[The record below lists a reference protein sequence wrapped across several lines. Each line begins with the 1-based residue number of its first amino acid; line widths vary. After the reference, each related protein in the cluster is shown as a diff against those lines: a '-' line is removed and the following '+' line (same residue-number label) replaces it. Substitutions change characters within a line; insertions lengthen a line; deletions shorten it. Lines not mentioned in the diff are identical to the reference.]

1 MTMDVIENENSAMDL
16 RQLEMFRA
24 VAEQGTFTRAA
35 DRLHVSQS
43 AVSRQVQLL
52 EEELGG
58 SLLRRGAKGVSLTEA
73 GELLLRMTHRIE
85 RDVEE
90 ARAEISQTHTLQR
103 GILHLG
109 GGMTVCLYILPR
121 LLKRYRRL
129 YPGVDIQITT
139 GSSEK
144 ILELVRAHEVDLSL
158 LTLPIL
164 AKDMEVVPVM
174 KEEMVVVTAPGH
186 PLAREKTIEPK
197 SIGKFPL
204 VLYEAGSNTRKV
216 LDQFFLEEGISAE
229 VAMATE
235 NVEIIKAMVAI
246 NLGVTVV
253 PYTPVAKDVKSGRLA
268 CARIRGR
275 RLFRETGWVF
285 LKAEHPPRAMT
296 ELLKVFD
303 EMKDQFRTRPAG
315 A

>member
-1 MTMDVIENENSAMDL
+1 MDL

-35 DRLHVSQS
+35 GRLHVSQS

-58 SLLRRGAKGVSLTEA
+58 VLLRRSAKGVSLTEA
-73 GELLLRMTHRIE
+73 GELLLRMTHRVE
-85 RDVEE
+85 HDVEE
-90 ARAEISQTHTLQR
+90 ALAEISQTHALKR

-129 YPGVDIQITT
+129 YPGVDLHVTT

-144 ILELVRAHEVDLSL
+144 ILELVRAHAVDLGL
-158 LTLPIL
+158 LTLPIV
-164 AKDMEVVPVM
+164 AKDLEVLPVM

-186 PLAREKTIEPK
+186 PLSRQRPVDPR
-197 SIGKFPL
+197 SLSKFPL
-204 VLYEAGSNTRKV
+204 ILYEAGSNTRKV
-216 LDQFFLEEGISAE
+216 LDQFFVEEGVSAE
-229 VAMATE
+229 VAMETE
-235 NVEIIKAMVAI
+235 NIEIIKAMVAI
-246 NLGVTVV
+246 NLGVTIV
-253 PYTPVAKDVKSGRLA
+253 PYTPVAKDVRSGRLA
-268 CARIRGR
+268 CARVRGR
-275 RLFRETGWVF
+275 RLLRETGWVF
-285 LKAEHPPRAMT
+285 LKADHRRAVT
-296 ELLKVFD
+296 ELLRTFD
-303 EMKDQFRTRPAG
+303 GMQAQFRTRPAG

>member
-1 MTMDVIENENSAMDL
+1 MDL

-24 VAEQGTFTRAA
+24 VAEQGTFTKAA

-52 EEELGG
+52 EDELGG
-58 SLLRRGAKGVSLTEA
+58 TLLRRSAKGVSLTEA
-73 GELLLRMTHRIE
+73 GELLLRMTHRVE

-90 ARAEISQTHTLQR
+90 ALAEISQTHALQR
-103 GILHLG
+103 GVLHLG

-129 YPGVDIQITT
+129 FPGVDLQVTT

-144 ILELVRAHEVDLSL
+144 ILDLVRAHEVDLGL
-158 LTLPIL
+158 LTLPVVSR
-164 AKDMEVVPVM
+164 DMEVLPVM
-174 KEEMVVVTAPGH
+174 KEEMVVVSAPGH
-186 PLAREKTIEPK
+186 PLSRERTIDPR
-197 SIGKFPL
+197 SLGKFPL
-204 VLYEAGSNTRKV
+204 ILYEAGSNTRKV
-216 LDQFFLEEGISAE
+216 LDQFFLEENVSVE
-229 VAMATE
+229 VAMETE
-235 NVEIIKAMVAI
+235 NVEIIKSMVAI
-246 NLGVTVV
+246 NLGVTIV
-253 PYTPVAKDVKSGRLA
+253 PYTPVAKDVRSGRLA

-285 LKAEHPPRAMT
+285 LKAEHRPRAVT
-296 ELLKVFD
+296 ELLRAFD
-303 EMKDQFRTRPAG
+303 EMKHQFRTRPAG

>member
-1 MTMDVIENENSAMDL
+1 MNL

-24 VAEQGTFTRAA
+24 VAEQGTFTKAA
-35 DRLHVSQS
+35 GHLHVSQS

-52 EEELGG
+52 EEEVGG
-58 SLLRRGAKGVSLTEA
+58 ALLRRSAKGVTVTEA
-73 GELLLRMTHRIE
+73 GELLLRMSHRVE

-90 ARAEISQTHTLQR
+90 ALAEISQTHALQR

-121 LLKRYRRL
+121 LLKKYRRL
-129 YPGVDIQITT
+129 YPGVDLQITT

-144 ILELVRAHEVDLSL
+144 ILELVRAHEVDLGL
-158 LTLPIL
+158 LTLPINARDL
-164 AKDMEVVPVM
+164 EVLPVM
-174 KEEMVVVTAPGH
+174 KEEMVVVTSPGH
-186 PLAREKTIEPK
+186 PLSREKTIDPK
-197 SIGKFPL
+197 ALGKFPL
-204 VLYEAGSNTRKV
+204 ILYEPGSNTRKV

-229 VAMATE
+229 VAMETE

-246 NLGVTVV
+246 NLGVTIV
-253 PYTPVAKDVKSGRLA
+253 PYTPVAKDVRSGRLA
-268 CARIRGR
+268 CVRIRGR

-285 LKAEHPPRAMT
+285 LNTDRRRAVT
-296 ELLKVFD
+296 ELLRAFD